1 METQRLHIFIVCWI
15 SKIAQHQKLGDLVPE
30 NHDLLFCPTI
40 QMIQMRLHC
49 PLYDGEY
56 NPDEYIAKSAPF
68 LAGSCP
74 TIWRAKAPQTD
85 WRQKTSQTASIIQ
98 SSRGPQFWHC
108 NIAGQWRF
116 CVTNMRLVGRNWW
129 MRKISQLPPLPKY
142 RGGYQLRGHFSQPIN
157 LENFCAHYV
166 SWTYFSFTPIF

>member
-40 QMIQMRLHC
+40 QMIQMRLLF

-98 SSRGPQFWHC
+98 RSRVPQFWHC
-108 NIAGQWRF
+108 RPVALLRNKHK
-116 CVTNMRLVGRNWW
+116 VGWQESVDE
-129 MRKISQLPPLPKY
+129 KITFKSATPSKNAVIEH
-142 RGGYQLRGHFSQPIN
+142 RGGYQLRGHFQIFSAN
-157 LENFCAHYV
+157 SV
-166 SWTYFSFTPIF
+166 SIWKISVSIM